1 LLKSGRRSG
10 CQLPIFGSSAADMP
24 QTVKVAKTTPRE
36 ENLIMKSIEDLPAPS
51 DEFESPASDFT

>member
-1 LLKSGRRSG
+1 
-10 CQLPIFGSSAADMP
+10 MP